1 MAHSWRSMHLEKC
14 RFFHFGS
21 YPVKE
26 RANDID
32 LLVVVPTVTDLD
44 NVRYELGKLEAT
56 YPENDVHLTV
66 YTEREYMNPE
76 NKFSVSR
83 VTMEVPVDRIEDL
96 YRIRLTK
103 FST

>member
-1 MAHSWRSMHLEKC
+1 MHLEKC

-26 RANDID
+26 NANDID
-32 LLVVVPTVTDLD
+32 LLVVVPTVNDLG
-44 NVRYELGKLEAT
+44 NVRCELGNLELT
-56 YPENDVHLTV
+56 YPENQVHLTV

-83 VTMEVPVDRIEDL
+83 VTMEVPIDRIEDL